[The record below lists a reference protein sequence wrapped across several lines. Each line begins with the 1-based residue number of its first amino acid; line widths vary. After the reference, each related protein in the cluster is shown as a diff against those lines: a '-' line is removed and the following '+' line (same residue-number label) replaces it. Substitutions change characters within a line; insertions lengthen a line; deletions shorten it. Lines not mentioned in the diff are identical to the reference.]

1 MLSTIIHN
9 ALIESIRILGGCLF
23 VCLLAF
29 QSYVIG
35 DLDFLN
41 PMGAFNV
48 FLWANNNIHHTARNV
63 QKEALIALVKSDKI
77 LNVANSTQLGV

>member
-1 MLSTIIHN
+1 MPL
-9 ALIESIRILGGCLF
+9 LESGILGGCLF

-41 PMGAFNV
+41 PMGHLMV
-48 FLWANNNIHHTARNV
+48 FRGLTIIYHHTPRNV
-63 QKEALIALVKSDKI
+63 QKEALIALVKSGKI